1 MKKEFKNINIMEFVT
16 LSEPEVNNN
25 NNIIGEVFVNENG
38 RESIQFKVNG
48 VKIDALSGLS
58 NHFINI
64 NRLKEKKGNKVAIV
78 TMNPM
83 TKKK

>member
-48 VKIDALSGLS
+48 QKIDTLSGLS

-83 TKKK
+83 TKK

>member
-48 VKIDALSGLS
+48 QKIDTLSGLS

-83 TKKK
+83 TKR

>member
-25 NNIIGEVFVNENG
+25 NNIIGEVFVNEKG

-48 VKIDALSGLS
+48 QKIDTLSGLS

-78 TMNPM
+78 TMNP
-83 TKKK
+83 KK

>member
-25 NNIIGEVFVNENG
+25 NNIIGEVFVNEKG

-48 VKIDALSGLS
+48 QKIDTLSGLS

-83 TKKK
+83 TKK

>member
-25 NNIIGEVFVNENG
+25 NNIIGEVFVNEKG

-83 TKKK
+83 TKK

>member
-16 LSEPEVNNN
+16 LSKPETNN

-48 VKIDALSGLS
+48 QKIDTLSGLS

-83 TKKK
+83 TKK

>member
-25 NNIIGEVFVNENG
+25 NNIIGEVFVNEKG

-48 VKIDALSGLS
+48 QKIDTLSGLS

-83 TKKK
+83 TKR

>member
-1 MKKEFKNINIMEFVT
+1 MKKEFKNINVMEFIT
-16 LSEPEVNNN
+16 LKEPETN

-38 RESIQFKVNG
+38 RENIQFKING
-48 VKIDALSGLS
+48 QKIDALSGLS

-64 NRLKEKKGNKVAIV
+64 NRLKEKKGNKVAII

-83 TKKK
+83 TKK